1 MSIEVI
7 NDLDDLLSDAERAHW
22 RNRSQ
27 MLFIEQFND
36 TLGYVR
42 EESDRGVLSTNIRS
56 LLNLIERAFGVL
68 PAYAICDMIERLHPL
83 PINEGY
89 SSQWKQHL
97 RRAAVLA
104 EADCD
109 AVRTAALLN
118 VLSSVQYHSGCVDEA
133 IDIAQLALIA
143 ARSTHDP
150 VQIASIGGT
159 LVSTMMTVNGR
170 LAEAGRY
177 LQGLWDDPLINSS
190 EGLARVQAQIHLHAV
205 TTFYKR
211 RTEPLDAVLAEIE
224 QAVALATAWSDVEES
239 VRASVH
245 RHRGLI
251 RRLVGQYAEA
261 VDDYQYALNSFIM
274 LHDTTSELLTR
285 GNLALTYWS
294 MGELQLAEA
303 ERQRCIDES
312 ERLHEYLELTHH
324 IGDLALVYMSQG
336 QFNKALECLIRQAEL
351 ADQLGLV
358 DEQGRAAG
366 NRGIVL
372 THLGQFEAAQRDL
385 LNDIRASHYAR
396 NVYFAVVGY
405 PSLARCYLG
414 LGMRQLALQCIDR
427 MLYIAKQY
435 NWSDARLLGLRVFA
449 ECVEDRDLQ
458 RGILTEALTIALGKR
473 PLDEAACLLSLA
485 ALTYDPTIRADL
497 WERGAWLLHKIGAA
511 AWLDGHD
518 VNNPPC
524 ILALA

>member
-1 MSIEVI
+1 MLVELVDDS
-7 NDLDDLLSDAERAHW
+7 DDLLSDAECAHW

-27 MLFIEQFND
+27 ALFIEQFND
-36 TLGYVR
+36 TLAYVR
-42 EESDRGVLSTNIRS
+42 EESDRSVLSTNIHS
-56 LLNLIERAFGVL
+56 LLSLIERAFGVL

-89 SSQWKQHL
+89 SSQWEQHL
-97 RRAAVLA
+97 HRAAVLA
-104 EADCD
+104 EANCD
-109 AVRTAALLN
+109 AVCTATLLN
-118 VLSSVQYHSGCVDEA
+118 MLSSVQYHSGCVNEA
-133 IDIAQLALIA
+133 IDVAQLALIA

-150 VQIASIGGT
+150 VQVASVGGT
-159 LVSTMMTVNGR
+159 LVSTMMTANGR

-177 LQGLWDDPLINSS
+177 LQALWDDPLINSA
-190 EGLARVQAQIHLHAV
+190 EGLMRVRAQIYLHSV

-211 RTEPLDAVLAEIE
+211 RTEPLNAVLAEIE
-224 QAVALATAWSDVEES
+224 QAVALATAWPDVEES
-239 VRASVH
+239 IRASVH

-251 RRLVGQYAEA
+251 RRLVGRYAEA
-261 VDDYQYALNSFIM
+261 VDDYQYALKSFIT
-274 LHDTTSELLTR
+274 LHDTTNELLTR

-294 MGELQLAEA
+294 MGKLQLAEA

-336 QFNKALECLIRQAEL
+336 QLSKALECLTRQAEL

-358 DEQGRAAG
+358 DEQVRASG
-366 NRGIVL
+366 NRGVVL

-396 NVYFAVVGY
+396 NIYFAIVGY

-427 MLYIAKQY
+427 MLYVAKQY
-435 NWSDARLLGLRVFA
+435 NWVEVQLLGLRIFA
-449 ECVEDRDLQ
+449 ECVEDCDLQ
-458 RGILTEALTIALGKR
+458 RGA
-473 PLDEAACLLSLA
+473 PD
-485 ALTYDPTIRADL
+485 
-497 WERGAWLLHKIGAA
+497 
-511 AWLDGHD
+511 
-518 VNNPPC
+518 
-524 ILALA
+524 